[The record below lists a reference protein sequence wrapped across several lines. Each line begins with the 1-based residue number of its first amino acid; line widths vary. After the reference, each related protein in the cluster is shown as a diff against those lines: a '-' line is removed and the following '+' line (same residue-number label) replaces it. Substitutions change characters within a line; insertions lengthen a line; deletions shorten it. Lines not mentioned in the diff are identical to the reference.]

1 MANFARGK
9 YAVSISDI
17 SGLQFPYRQMLKQ
30 WNGLWVHY
38 SEYEAKQ
45 PQLFPKPRIMGA
57 VGLQNAR
64 PARVEPAVTKLLSY
78 NPYFSE
84 SGNTNMVVLLEGHGY
99 TTSDTVRFREAISF
113 NGFTAT
119 KIEDSDGFAVAG
131 TGAPSTW
138 TNYTNYTTDNFFYVN
153 ISTETASATG
163 QGGGSITSVG
173 PVTITY

>member
-17 SGLQFPYRQMLKQ
+17 SGLQFPYRQMIKQ
-30 WNGLWVHY
+30 WYGLWVHY
-38 SEYEAKQ
+38 SEYEPKQ
-45 PQLFPKPRIMGA
+45 PQLFPKPRIIGA
-57 VGLQNAR
+57 IGLQNAR

-84 SGNTNMVVLLEGHGY
+84 SGNTNMVVLLEGHGN
-99 TTSDTVRFREAISF
+99 TTSDTVRFREARSF
-113 NGFTAT
+113 NNFTADA
-119 KIEDSDGFAVAG
+119 IEAEAGYAVAG

-138 TNYTNYTTDNFFYVN
+138 TNYTTDNFFYVN
-153 ISTETASATG
+153 IATETATVTG
-163 QGGGSITSVG
+163 QGGGSVTSVG